1 MLKKNLTRYAFTT
14 TMIIVVMVTWLV
26 ADYLNKPEPVVE
38 VTPTVMPV
46 PTVVPEPVVEEKV
59 VEVIE
64 EEVVEETLPITSVT
78 FNRHPD
84 DIPTLEELDV
94 IGFPHGLPGK
104 ILLGMSLKESHQD
117 NDAES
122 NVGAK
127 GMFQIRDR
135 TASMLGVVNIKD
147 NYESADA
154 AARYLD
160 HLHNRFFKT
169 PLSEHTEYT
178 LKIVLAAY
186 NAGPNRIRKVGN
198 GYLPPNFRETREYVA
213 DIMGFYEGTKYYV
226 QPGDTIKG
234 IASKHDMHPK
244 IFMSVNGLKIT
255 KLGEGKYTTNL
266 KYGKFLNVG
275 SKMYLVTNGD
285 TLYSIARRLKIPMT
299 ELAKKN
305 SLSDPY
311 IIRVGQLLVI

>member
-1 MLKKNLTRYAFTT
+1 MTT
-14 TMIIVVMVTWLV
+14 WMVF
-26 ADYLNKPEPVVE
+26 DYFHKSETVK
-38 VTPTVMPV
+38 VTPTELPAPLPV
-46 PTVVPEPVVEEKV
+46 PVPVVEEEVEV

-64 EEVVEETLPITSVT
+64 PEVVEILPITART
-78 FNRHPD
+78 FNRYPN

-104 ILLGMSLKESHQD
+104 ILQGMSLKESHQD
-117 NDAES
+117 NTQES
-122 NVGAK
+122 VVGAK

-135 TASMLGVVNIKD
+135 TAAMLGVMNVMD

-160 HLHNRFFKT
+160 HLHRRFFNT
-169 PLSEHTEYT
+169 PLSEFTEYT
-178 LKIVLAAY
+178 LKISLAAY
-186 NAGPNRIRKVGN
+186 NAGPARIRKVGN

-234 IASKHDMHPK
+234 IAAKHDMHPK

-266 KYGKFLNVG
+266 KYGKFLHVG
-275 SKMYLVTNGD
+275 SNMYLVTNGD
-285 TLYSIARRLKIPMT
+285 TLYSIARRLEMPMQ

-305 SLSDPY
+305 GLAEPHL
-311 IIRVGQLLVI
+311 IKVGQLLVI

>member
-14 TMIIVVMVTWLV
+14 TMIIVVMATWIIAGYFNTV
-26 ADYLNKPEPVVE
+26 EPVVPVE
-38 VTPTVMPV
+38 PEQVLV
-46 PTVVPEPVVEEKV
+46 PTPVPEPVVEEKV

-64 EEVVEETLPITSVT
+64 EVTVEETLPITSLT

-104 ILLGMSLKESHQD
+104 ILMGMSLKESHQD

-122 NVGAK
+122 IVGAK

-135 TASMLGVVNIKD
+135 TATMLGVVNIKD

-160 HLHNRFFKT
+160 HLHNRFFKK
-169 PLSEHTEYT
+169 PLSEFTKYT

-198 GYLPPNFRETREYVA
+198 GYLPPNFRETREYVS

-226 QPGDTIKG
+226 QPGDTING
-234 IASKHDMHPK
+234 IAKMYDMHPK

-255 KLGEGKYTTNL
+255 KLAEGKYTTNL

-275 SKMYLVTNGD
+275 SNMYLVTNGD
-285 TLYSIARRLKIPMT
+285 TLYSIARRLNVSMG

-305 SLSDPY
+305 GLSDPY